1 MKLILVLAAMLIPL
15 LPQAM
20 ERHLDA
26 QLPHP
31 GSLDSIL
38 TTAGREGVTSLTI
51 TGSMNSDDAQAIA
64 SIANLRSLTLPA
76 MTIALS
82 PSQLQLDSLCHITY
96 AGPVDLVGAHSFTN
110 CPSPETVTFGSLV
123 GHIDGYMFFNCPKLR
138 SVTFAGPLIDTGG
151 ELFTSGCPEVE
162 TVNVE
167 GLWLSNGLGQN
178 NNCPK
183 FKGYNVTGKVIES
196 SHPAWIAPAGD
207 NLTDADIDMIRPH
220 LDQIID
226 GCRFIATPQNPPTS
240 NGSQPM

>member
-82 PSQLQLDSLCHITY
+82 PSQLQLDSLRHITY

-110 CPSPETVTFGSLV
+110 CPSLET
-123 GHIDGYMFFNCPKLR
+123 DRK
-138 SVTFAGPLIDTGG
+138 SV
-151 ELFTSGCPEVE
+151 V
-162 TVNVE
+162 
-167 GLWLSNGLGQN
+167 
-178 NNCPK
+178 
-183 FKGYNVTGKVIES
+183 
-196 SHPAWIAPAGD
+196 
-207 NLTDADIDMIRPH
+207 
-220 LDQIID
+220 
-226 GCRFIATPQNPPTS
+226 
-240 NGSQPM
+240 